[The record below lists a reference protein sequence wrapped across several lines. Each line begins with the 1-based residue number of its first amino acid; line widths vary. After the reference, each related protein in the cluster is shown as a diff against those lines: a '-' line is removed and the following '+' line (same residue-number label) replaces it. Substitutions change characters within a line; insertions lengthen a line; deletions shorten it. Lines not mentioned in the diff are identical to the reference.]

1 MKIMAS
7 DIKLKYPNIGYIMKL
22 ELALMSKYAEE
33 LMAHPSPQNVE
44 RAKIIVDSL
53 TQYKEHKIS
62 FKTLFN
68 ILRENGFDHEEPQT
82 IADGVDYATIAQYD
96 EVCSISKQDVR
107 RYYNGYSFDGEPAHP
122 ELFSIENVEAFPEYG
137 IEKHKEGEF
146 KYSIKLQGQKFK
158 FVYNTR
164 RSEETDEYFVLVGK
178 NPGTTRDIKLLDRN
192 DEIITNF
199 LNENKLKPLSI
210 FYDIAEENSMFK
222 GMKYDEGYAENGEM
236 VVINKTIRLTN
247 EEFAEFVKYCRAFKE
262 AMEGKGEFTKELN
275 EISSRQK
282 SGCMGMLIIPIIALL
297 GTLSWLIYM

>member
-1 MKIMAS
+1 M
-7 DIKLKYPNIGYIMKL
+7 
-22 ELALMSKYAEE
+22 
-33 LMAHPSPQNVE
+33 
-44 RAKIIVDSL
+44 
-53 TQYKEHKIS
+53 
-62 FKTLFN
+62 
-68 ILRENGFDHEEPQT
+68 
-82 IADGVDYATIAQYD
+82 
-96 EVCSISKQDVR
+96 
-107 RYYNGYSFDGEPAHP
+107 
-122 ELFSIENVEAFPEYG
+122 
-137 IEKHKEGEF
+137 
-146 KYSIKLQGQKFK
+146 
-158 FVYNTR
+158 YNTR

-222 GMKYDEGYAENGEM
+222 GMEYDEGYAENGEM
-236 VVINKTIRLTN
+236 IVINKTIRLTN

-275 EISSRQK
+275 EISSIQK